1 MKEKKD
7 TAFKL
12 NKVIFWP
19 IIIIMGTII
28 ALSFIN
34 QEGFAKVIT
43 ATLNAEVF
51 GFKWYVGPIVL
62 FMFITQ
68 VIMIFHPIGKV
79 KLGGEEAEAKFKTFS
94 YWGMCICTTIA
105 IGIVF
110 YGVVQPLTYFMEPWP
125 SWGVDPQSPAAAVKA
140 LAQNNLEWA
149 WGQYAAY
156 GIYAM
161 TIGVAMY
168 NYQQPARV
176 SSLLYLINGKP
187 ANSKLNTVVDI
198 LCLFGIVSGVT
209 CSLGAGTM
217 QVSAGLHSVFGIEIN
232 QFTWL
237 IVEIVIVAGFL
248 LMSVGGIAKGI
259 KIVTDQNL
267 RLYIVVLVFVVA
279 VGPTLY
285 IFDMFTESTSMTF
298 GTFIQ
303 SICYTGGIDGND
315 QAVMWMVW
323 QFVSCACFAP
333 IVGLFLAKIS
343 YGRTLKEIAI
353 GTMLIPALFTCIW
366 FVTFGSLAFNMQTSG
381 SFDIWGSMQELG
393 MEATMF
399 EVFKQLPGGII
410 WCVVFFVV
418 IYISFVTL
426 ASSSTTTAAMVSTTQ
441 LRTIGEDEEPPL
453 WMKVIWGVIMAASA
467 YVFISFAGINGAKS
481 MALIGGMPSVLLGGV
496 ATVCVWKISRLKN
509 HHVGTALNSEQEEA
523 SDENA

>member
-1 MKEKKD
+1 MDSNKKS
-7 TAFKL
+7 TSAFKL
-12 NKVIFWP
+12 NPVIFWP
-19 IIIIMGTII
+19 IVILMGIII

-34 QEGFAKVIT
+34 QDGFSTVIT
-43 ATLNAEVF
+43 AALNTEVF
-51 GFKWYVGPIVL
+51 GLKWYVGPIVL

-68 VIMIFHPIGKV
+68 IVMIFHPIGKV
-79 KLGGEEAEAKFKTFS
+79 RLGGKDAKPKFKTFS

-110 YGVVQPLTYFMEPWP
+110 YGVVQPLTYFMEPWE
-125 SWGVDPQSPAAAVKA
+125 SWGVEPGSPAAAVKA
-140 LAQNNLEWA
+140 LAQNNMEWA

-161 TIGVAMY
+161 ACGVAMY
-168 NYQQPARV
+168 NFKQPAKV

-187 ANSKLNTVVDI
+187 AKNWLNNLVDI

-217 QVSAGLHSVFGIEIN
+217 QVNAGLNSVFGLEIN
-232 QFTWL
+232 NFTLL
-237 IVEIVIVAGFL
+237 IVDIVIVAGFL
-248 LMSVGGIAKGI
+248 LMSIGGIAKGI
-259 KIVTDQNL
+259 RIVTDQNF
-267 RLYIVVLVFVVA
+267 RLYIVVLVFVIA

-333 IVGLFLAKIS
+333 ITGLLLAKIS
-343 YGRTLKEIAI
+343 YGRSLKEIAI
-353 GTMLIPALFTCIW
+353 GTMLIPALFTCAW
-366 FVTFGSLAFNMQTSG
+366 FVTFGSLAFDMQTSG
-381 SFDIWGSMQELG
+381 SFDIWGKMDELG

-410 WCVVFFVV
+410 WCVIFFVV
-418 IYISFVTL
+418 IYLSFVTL
-426 ASSSTTTAAMVSTTQ
+426 ASGSTTTAAMVSTVQ
-441 LRTIGEDEEPPL
+441 LRPVDDDVEPPL
-453 WMKVIWGVIMAASA
+453 WIKTIWAVIMAASA
-467 YVFISFAGINGAKS
+467 YIFITYAGIDGAKS
-481 MALIGGMPSVLLGGV
+481 MALIGGMPSVILGGV
-496 ATVCVWKISRLKN
+496 GAVCVWR
-509 HHVGTALNSEQEEA
+509 VGKFCLNR
-523 SDENA
+523 DESAVK